1 MTEQSNQRLSQLS
14 SDIVTT
20 GVKEAKMKKI
30 AGYSKI
36 LRLTI
41 GMLVLWAVMGCV
53 SESVNKD
60 ADASSSEAQ
69 NKATM
74 HHFIEAVYHQGN
86 MGAFDELFSKNCVFH
101 LNEKTTDSLETAKRQ
116 IRMIV
121 GMYRD
126 IQVTIDDIIAEGN
139 LVAMR
144 TTFKGV
150 FRRNGKEMALPS
162 ITFCRFKDE
171 KVVEIWRAF
180 DNAYIFEQMG
190 IKPPQ
195 TN

>member
-1 MTEQSNQRLSQLS
+1 
-14 SDIVTT
+14 
-20 GVKEAKMKKI
+20 MKI
-30 AGYSKI
+30 ITCYYRA
-36 LRLTI
+36 LPQAV

-53 SESVNKD
+53 SESANKD
-60 ADASSSEAQ
+60 ADAISSEAR

-74 HHFIEAVYHQGN
+74 HRFIEEVYQKGN
-86 MGAFDELFSKNCVFH
+86 MGAFDEVFSENCVLH
-101 LNEKTTDSLETAKRQ
+101 LNEKTAESLETAKRQ

-126 IQVTIDDIIAEGN
+126 IQVTIDDIIAEGD

-144 TTFKGV
+144 TTFKGI
-150 FRRNGKEMALPS
+150 FKRNGNEMTLPS

-171 KVVEIWRAF
+171 KVIEIWRAF
-180 DNAYIFEQMG
+180 DNASIFEQLG